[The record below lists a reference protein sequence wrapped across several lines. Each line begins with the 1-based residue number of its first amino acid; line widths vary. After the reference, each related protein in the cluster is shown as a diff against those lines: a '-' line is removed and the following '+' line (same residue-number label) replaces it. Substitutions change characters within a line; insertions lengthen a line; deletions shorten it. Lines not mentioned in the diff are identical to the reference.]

1 MTPNAQTH
9 FLASEKWLLILL
21 TLLALGLRLWQLD
34 SVPPGWRDD
43 ELINSLVISQKV
55 LDGDL
60 ALYYPDASGHE
71 ALYHALNAIF
81 LALFGPTVPGIR
93 WLSAILGALAV
104 PLTFLLGKRLF
115 GPTVGWVAALGLT
128 FSFWSLMYSRIG
140 LRHILLPTLTLAAFF
155 FFWQTVIGSKG
166 AGEQRGKGEKRSLIA
181 NLHAPISALLLAALF
196 VGLGFYTYFAGRGV
210 PLILLAFMGYG
221 WLMRRDLFRQ
231 CWRDWALLLGAT
243 FLLALPLVFTLQQ
256 QPEAE
261 GRVAE
266 LAVPIIEARQGN
278 FAPLFAYTRITLSMF
293 HSTGDEEWLYNIPG
307 RPLFNP
313 LGAIF
318 LWLGVLWA
326 AWQSVGFQIWD
337 LGLRFAARRTHHSA
351 QTADNGK
358 RPTDYQLPAAFLLIW
373 WLAGIAP
380 AFISVPPASLG
391 HTILAQ
397 PATYLLVA
405 LPVWQMAM
413 RDWKWKPISHY
424 QFLIALF
431 VGLLLMG
438 SIALRD
444 VPDYFVT
451 WPERGMVRFLYR
463 ADIRDV
469 ALTLNEHE
477 ELVDFGIS
485 GLLAGPWDR
494 LALEMGL
501 AKATAVAP
509 RWYNPER
516 AIILNPPL
524 SFAGHPNVPA
534 AFGDW
539 LTPVGPQA
547 GGYLLGQ
554 INRTMP
560 TNGAEA
566 VCFANGL
573 CLETAVYSH
582 SPPHTL
588 DLLWRVGGDLSL
600 PPFTLISNPPPP
612 GVYNGPRLTVFA
624 QLWDGDGRF
633 LTGDDGLWVDPYTL
647 QPGDRFIQRHWLV
660 PPQASQPAAIAIGLY
675 DPLTGERIL
684 TEDGREVVRLEIGD

>member
-9 FLASEKWLLILL
+9 FLASEKWLLMLL

-71 ALYHALNAIF
+71 ALYHALNAVF

-93 WLSAILGALAV
+93 WLSVILGTLAV

-115 GPTVGWVAALGLT
+115 GPTVGWMAALGLT

-155 FFWQTVIGSKG
+155 FFWQGLMEGRGAEEQGSKG
-166 AGEQRGKGEKRSLIA
+166 AKKS
-181 NLHAPISALLLAALF
+181 PISNFLLAALF

-210 PLILLAFMGYG
+210 PLILLAFMGYT

-231 CWRDWALLLGAT
+231 QWRRWALLLAAT

-266 LAVPIIEARQGN
+266 LAVPILEARQGN
-278 FAPLFAYTRITLSMF
+278 FAPLFEYTRITLSMF
-293 HSTGDEEWLYNIPG
+293 HSTGDEEWLYNIPN
-307 RPLFNP
+307 RPLFGP

-337 LGLRFAARRTHHSA
+337 LGLRFAARRTHHPA
-351 QTADNGK
+351 QTADYGK

-380 AFISVPPASLG
+380 AFVSVPPASLG

-397 PATYLLVA
+397 PATYLLAA
-405 LPVWQMAM
+405 LPVWKLQTG
-413 RDWKWKPISHY
+413 DWRWKSLRPISSL
-424 QFLIALF
+424 QSPTSIFL
-431 VGLLLMG
+431 GLLLVG

-444 VPDYFVT
+444 LPDYFVT

-477 ELVDFGIS
+477 ELVDFGVS

-501 AKATAVAP
+501 ARGTAVAP

-524 SFAGHPNVPA
+524 SFAGQPNVPA
-534 AFGDW
+534 AFDDW
-539 LTPVGPQA
+539 LTSVGPQA
-547 GGYLLGQ
+547 GGYLLSQ

-588 DLLWRVGGDLSL
+588 DLLWQLEGDLSL

-647 QPGDRFIQRHWLV
+647 RPGDRFVQRHWLT